1 MKKILAFAS
10 ASLLFL
16 GAGCVPTPQSLMQGA
31 IENKINAELKGD
43 ATVDLDDNGI
53 TINDDDEGT
62 TASFGENV
70 KLPDNFPEEIPVLD
84 GAKIVGVTVT
94 LKEGSWIS
102 LITDKTVEEAAGWY
116 DAKLL
121 GAGWTVSGSYT
132 AGGMTTKM
140 YENGSFN
147 LTVIVSAGEDGGPTG
162 VMVTE
167 TVVN

>member
-1 MKKILAFAS
+1 
-10 ASLLFL
+10 
-16 GAGCVPTPQSLMQGA
+16 MQGA
-31 IENKINAELKGD
+31 VENKINAELKGD

-62 TASFGENV
+62 TARFGENV

-84 GAKIVGVTVT
+84 GAKIAGVTVT
-94 LKEGSWIS
+94 LKEGTWIS
-102 LITDKTVEEAAGWY
+102 MTTEKTAEEAAGWY

-121 GAGWTVSGSYT
+121 AADWTVTGTYS
-132 AGGMTTKM
+132 ARGMMTKM